1 MTLPCNIV
9 AETLHQYNFE
19 FRPACAL
26 RDLVANMVDV
36 INFSQEEICFRLVH
50 ALQVISRIFLAV
62 VLSYIIG
69 TPPFLNFSANSN
81 S

>member
-50 ALQVISRIFLAV
+50 ALQVISRIFF
-62 VLSYIIG
+62 SSSIIIYV
-69 TPPFLNFSANSN
+69 
-81 S
+81 

>member
-1 MTLPCNIV
+1 MHIFSGTMTLLCNIV
-9 AETLHQYNFE
+9 AETLPQYNFE

-50 ALQVISRIFLAV
+50 ALQVISRIFF
-62 VLSYIIG
+62 SSSIIIYV
-69 TPPFLNFSANSN
+69 
-81 S
+81 